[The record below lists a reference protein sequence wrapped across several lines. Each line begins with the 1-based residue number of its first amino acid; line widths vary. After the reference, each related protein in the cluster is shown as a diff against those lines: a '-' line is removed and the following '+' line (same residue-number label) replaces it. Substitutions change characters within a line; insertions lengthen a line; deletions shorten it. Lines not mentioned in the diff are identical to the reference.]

1 MKSTIKALK
10 LIKDALLKLISSKRI
25 KTKLKIKKAEVY
37 LKYLIILKKKMYKL
51 QE

>member
-10 LIKDALLKLISSKRI
+10 LIKDALLKLINSKII
-25 KTKLKIKKAEVY
+25 KTKLKIKKVEVY
-37 LKYLIILKKKMYKL
+37 PKYLIILKKKMYKL